1 MDKDKNCIYRVVA
14 FKNQVEDVIKALR
27 RGGFTA
33 REFVYN
39 YDQFIEDEK
48 KCVQLREQLDN
59 CQQELKQTATLG
71 HQELFVALMHF
82 KVIRAYIDGVLRF
95 SIPPVFFMGVVM
107 PSKGH
112 DKKVLN
118 ELMKVT
124 AEKGLEEMYG
134 EKNANDAAF
143 DSEDFWPFVSI
154 PLSAPLFIHQ

>member
-1 MDKDKNCIYRVVA
+1 
-14 FKNQVEDVIKALR
+14 
-27 RGGFTA
+27 
-33 REFVYN
+33 
-39 YDQFIEDEK
+39 
-48 KCVQLREQLDN
+48 
-59 CQQELKQTATLG
+59 
-71 HQELFVALMHF
+71 MHF

-107 PSKGH
+107 PAKGH

-118 ELMKVT
+118 DLMKVT

-134 EKNANDAAF
+134 EKNATDAAF